1 MAAAAAA
8 AAPPRRRL
16 RILCFGDSLT
26 AGYSGWGAVYHPYS
40 EKLEQMLTMAFPD
53 LDVSTVEDGVP
64 GDTVRLGF
72 RGRMLK
78 QFPEPKAKTPPRPTA
93 TATTTTTTTTTG
105 TTPNANAQAVRSH
118 GTNGVKRANGANGAN
133 GVNGTSGTKRANESG
148 RKQPS
153 DASAS
158 DPDEEDN
165 NKDDTNPYDWAIV
178 LGGTNDI
185 SRGFSP
191 ADIFDALKKVW
202 DVPLSR
208 GCKVLALTVPE
219 AGLHG
224 KLRDE
229 VDAERNR
236 LNALIR
242 GYRREGFHVYDLHR
256 HVTYFSMPEADR
268 RRFWDD
274 HVHFTPAGYD
284 LIGNKVGIA
293 LVSLLAR
300 QRGLEPQ
307 RPQQKRRRLF
317 KDDDKRW
324 DEEGEDPRAI
334 DKGYVVVRY
343 VDLE

>member
-1 MAAAAAA
+1 MATTTT
-8 AAPPRRRL
+8 PRRRL

-26 AGYSGWGAVYHPYS
+26 AGYSSWGAVYHPYR

-53 LDVSTVEDGVP
+53 LDVSTVDDGMP

-78 QFPEPKAKTPPRPTA
+78 HFPEPKTKKPPP
-93 TATTTTTTTTTG
+93 TTTTMTTTSGITQKG
-105 TTPNANAQAVRSH
+105 NANAARSN
-118 GTNGVKRANGANGAN
+118 GTNE
-133 GVNGTSGTKRANESG
+133 VNGINGIKRNNEADLE
-148 RKQPS
+148 QPS
-153 DASAS
+153 DAAAS
-158 DPDEEDN
+158 DPDPEDD
-165 NKDDTNPYDWAIV
+165 DDTKPYDWAIV

-185 SRGFSP
+185 AMGYSP
-191 ADIFDALKKVW
+191 ADIFSALKKVW
-202 DVPLSR
+202 DIPLSR
-208 GCKVLALTVPE
+208 NCKVLALTVPE

-224 KLRDE
+224 KLRQE
-229 VDAERNR
+229 IDAERNH

-242 GYRREGFHVYDLHR
+242 GYRREGFHVYDLNR

-274 HVHFTPAGYD
+274 HIHFTPAGYD
-284 LIGNKVGIA
+284 LMGNKVGIA

-307 RPQQKRRRLF
+307 RPQQKRRKLF
-317 KDDDKRW
+317 KDDERKF
-324 DEEGEDPRAI
+324 EEEVEDPKAI
-334 DKGYVVVRY
+334 DRGYVVVRY